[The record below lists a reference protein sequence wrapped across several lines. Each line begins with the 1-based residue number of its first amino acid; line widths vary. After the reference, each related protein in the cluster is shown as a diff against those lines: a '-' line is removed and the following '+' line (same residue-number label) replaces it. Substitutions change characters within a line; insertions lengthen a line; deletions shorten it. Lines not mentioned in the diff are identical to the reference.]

1 MKNFDLKKYAF
12 IDDPKNEYFKK
23 TPTYQNKIPR
33 KSNQSKPEP
42 KLDEFNELNN
52 QAEILLL
59 NRPRMKKQE
68 FIKKL
73 DIHLIV
79 MRKKFV
85 DDREKYNE
93 LKKSVTAL
101 RTKLMQR
108 KKIPNDVIKIMLWFI
123 RENSVD

>member
-1 MKNFDLKKYAF
+1 M
-12 IDDPKNEYFKK
+12 
-23 TPTYQNKIPR
+23 
-33 KSNQSKPEP
+33 
-42 KLDEFNELNN
+42 
-52 QAEILLL
+52 LL

>member
-1 MKNFDLKKYAF
+1 
-12 IDDPKNEYFKK
+12 
-23 TPTYQNKIPR
+23 
-33 KSNQSKPEP
+33 
-42 KLDEFNELNN
+42 
-52 QAEILLL
+52 
-59 NRPRMKKQE
+59 MKKQE

-108 KKIPNDVIKIMLWFI
+108 KKIPNDVIKIMLCFI

>member
-1 MKNFDLKKYAF
+1 
-12 IDDPKNEYFKK
+12 
-23 TPTYQNKIPR
+23 
-33 KSNQSKPEP
+33 
-42 KLDEFNELNN
+42 
-52 QAEILLL
+52 
-59 NRPRMKKQE
+59 
-68 FIKKL
+68 
-73 DIHLIV
+73 